1 MAQDRVEAV
10 ERALTVLEAFD
21 SAQET
26 FSLAELA
33 QVTGYYKSTLLRL
46 LGSLERF
53 DYVKRGENGRWGLGH
68 TPVRLARRHTPS
80 RHLSAR
86 IQPLLDRLAVD
97 TGETAALLE
106 GHGRQIECRLATL
119 PDASLRH
126 DLRPGTRW
134 RSGDG
139 RDPRPVVAGGAMVYR
154 SLPAPP
160 GEPPLWLSLS
170 GPAGRLDPVFAAT
183 SLDDALAT
191 LAQPQVQPRDEPME
205 ATP

>member
-26 FSLAELA
+26 LSLAELA

-80 RHLSAR
+80 RHLAAR
-86 IQPLLDRLAVD
+86 IQPLLDRLASES
-97 TGETAALLE
+97 GETAALLE
-106 GHGRQIECRLATL
+106 GRGRYIECRLAAL
-119 PDASLRH
+119 PDASLLH
-126 DLRPGTRW
+126 DLRPGARW
-134 RSGDG
+134 RRTHGH
-139 RDPRPVVAGGAMVYR
+139 DPRSVVAGGVMVCR
-154 SLPAPP
+154 PLPTPP
-160 GEPPLWLSLS
+160 DEPPLWLSLS
-170 GPAGRLDPVFAAT
+170 GPAGRLDPALAAT
-183 SLDDALAT
+183 RLDNALTT
-191 LAQPQVQPRDEPME
+191 LEQPRDASME